1 MLVNIGLLRMTENS
15 SCQRGVPGWCIAYQI
30 LKQLLKGS
38 EGAGDILR
46 SRMDGKKIL
55 LVPSS
60 SERVTG
66 YIIML
71 FENTWNCAYRSI
83 SKLDMCQF
91 SNMRTDKYERENT
104 LSHNYEVNLS
114 PGNYFLIYV

>member
-55 LVPSS
+55 LVPWS

-66 YIIML
+66 YIVML

-91 SNMRTDKYERENT
+91 SNMRTRGKMHCHIT
-104 LSHNYEVNLS
+104 MKLNLS